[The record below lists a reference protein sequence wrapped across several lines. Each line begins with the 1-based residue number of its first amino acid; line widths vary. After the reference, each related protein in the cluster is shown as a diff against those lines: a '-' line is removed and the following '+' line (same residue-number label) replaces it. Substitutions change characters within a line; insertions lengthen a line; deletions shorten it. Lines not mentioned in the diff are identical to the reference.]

1 MERYWDSRNNHHFD
15 LIIGNYSKKY
25 TISSV
30 KKKKYERYL
39 SIKAQPKHL
48 SMSAKENNA
57 NIIMMLA
64 KRFLK

>member
-1 MERYWDSRNNHHFD
+1 

-48 SMSAKENNA
+48 SMSAKKNNA